1 MLDASKSVL
10 EPDGMAMLERVLQ
23 KLLLAS
29 ADDAEREWLGS
40 LLISAFQNGT
50 TDEASLIAAM
60 DKKAKP

>member
-1 MLDASKSVL
+1 
-10 EPDGMAMLERVLQ
+10 MAMLERVLQ